1 MWISAT
7 NRLRTIAISLVCLSI
22 GIAMAATSAGALT
35 PQNERLLPVPIDRTP
50 QSAID
55 EEFAIL
61 RAYSIDIT
69 PVERP
74 VATSCRSFHSAFLN
88 PQCAKVHKRKVAHAR
103 RVATYVP
110 AGQPVHE

>member
-1 MWISAT
+1 MSYPAT
-7 NRLRTIAISLVCLSI
+7 NRLRTIAISLVCLAI
-22 GIAMAATSAGALT
+22 GIVTAATGARALSRQT
-35 PQNERLLPVPIDRTP
+35 EELLPVSIDRTP

-61 RAYSIDIT
+61 RAHSIDISHI
-69 PVERP
+69 ERP
-74 VATSCRSFHSAFLN
+74 GAEPCGNFRSAFLN

-110 AGQPVHE
+110 AGRAVDH